1 MIIKD
6 SKEIM
11 KKYLLV
17 LAITIIT
24 NRTFSQTENNMRSTI
39 EKIMHEQE
47 LAWNKGDIDGFM
59 LSYWNNDSLKFI
71 GKNGIQYG
79 WKNTLE
85 NYKKSYPD
93 KATMGELTFSIIIV
107 EQLSDNCCYV
117 IGKWNLKRE
126 KGDVGGYYTLLW
138 KKINNKWVIV
148 TDHTS

>member
-17 LAITIIT
+17 LAITMIT
-24 NRTFSQTENNMRSTI
+24 NITFSQTENKMRSTI

-93 KATMGELTFSIIIV
+93 KATMGELTFSIISV
-107 EQLSDNCCYV
+107 EQLSDTSCYV

>member
-1 MIIKD
+1 
-6 SKEIM
+6 M

-17 LAITIIT
+17 LAITMIT
-24 NRTFSQTENNMRSTI
+24 NITFSQTENKMRSTI

-93 KATMGELTFSIIIV
+93 KATMGELTFSIISV
-107 EQLSDNCCYV
+107 EQLSDTSCYV

>member
-1 MIIKD
+1 
-6 SKEIM
+6 M

-17 LAITIIT
+17 LAITMIT
-24 NRTFSQTENNMRSTI
+24 NRTFSQTENKMRSTI

-93 KATMGELTFSIIIV
+93 KATMGELTFLIISV
-107 EQLSDNCCYV
+107 EQLSDTSCYV

>member
-1 MIIKD
+1 
-6 SKEIM
+6 M
-11 KKYLLV
+11 KKYLLI
-17 LAITIIT
+17 LALIMIA
-24 NRTFSQTENNMRSTI
+24 NRTFSQTENKMRSTI

-47 LAWNKGDIDGFM
+47 AAWNKGDIDGFM

-79 WKNTLE
+79 WKNTLD

-93 KATMGELTFSIIIV
+93 KATMGELVFSIISV
-107 EQLSDNCCYV
+107 EQLSENSCYV

-126 KGDVGGYYTLLW
+126 KGDIGGYYTLLW
-138 KKINNKWVIV
+138 KRINDKWVIV